1 MFYQS
6 LYIRTRET
14 SSKVSVGGGG
24 GGGGG
29 RGGKLFLSV
38 SQ

>member
-14 SSKVSVGGGG
+14 SSKVSVWGGR
-24 GGGGG
+24 GGGG